1 MWRLSR
7 ALSATI
13 RGVRGHRLTLLTVA
27 AALAL
32 GVGGRVLVRV
42 GWELPRGEDLATA
55 GSTAKALGAPW
66 LAAAWGLGAL
76 AGTRMRAALSGAA
89 ALVLGTVC
97 WYLVSLALYGP
108 SAVGYVV
115 PVSMAWSLVAGAA
128 GAVFGL
134 VGALWKD
141 GDRLA
146 RAVSI
151 ALLAGALAGEAVL
164 LSAEWTGRVP
174 TLVLSLE
181 LLAAAAALTLAR
193 RRAPLMLTLGFFLIA
208 AVAMAGAEDAA
219 RDTVRLVGW
228 SGP

>member
-1 MWRLSR
+1 VRHLRLV
-7 ALSATI
+7 L
-13 RGVRGHRLTLLTVA
+13 LTLA

-76 AGTRMRAALSGAA
+76 AGSRLHGALAGAA
-89 ALVLGTVC
+89 ALVLGTLC
-97 WYLVSLALYGP
+97 WYFVSLTIHGP
-108 SAVGYVV
+108 QAVYYVA

-128 GAVFGL
+128 GAAFGL
-134 VGALWKD
+134 IGALWR
-141 GDRLA
+141 GGEPIA

-164 LSAEWTGRVP
+164 LSGEWTGRAAS
-174 TLVLSLE
+174 LVLGLE
-181 LLAAAAALTLAR
+181 LLAAMTALMLSR
-193 RRAPLMLTLGFFLIA
+193 RRAPIMLTVGLFLVA
-208 AVAMAGAEDAA
+208 AVAVAGIEDAA

>member
-1 MWRLSR
+1 
-7 ALSATI
+7 
-13 RGVRGHRLTLLTVA
+13 VRGYRLVLLTLI

-42 GWELPRGEDLATA
+42 GWELPRGEDLAMA

-76 AGTRMRAALSGAA
+76 AGSRLRGALAGAA
-89 ALVLGTVC
+89 ALVLGTAC
-97 WYLVSLALYGP
+97 WYFLSLAIQGP
-108 SAVGYVV
+108 PAVGYVV

-128 GAVFGL
+128 GAAFGL
-134 VGALWKD
+134 VGALWRD
-141 GDRLA
+141 GDTVA

-164 LSAEWTGRVP
+164 LSEEWSGRAAS
-174 TLVLSLE
+174 LVLGLE
-181 LLAAAAALTLAR
+181 LLAATTALMLSR
-193 RRAPLMLTLGFFLIA
+193 RRAPIMLTLGLFLIA

-228 SGP
+228 RGP

>member
-1 MWRLSR
+1 
-7 ALSATI
+7 
-13 RGVRGHRLTLLTVA
+13 VRSYLLVLLTLV

-76 AGTRMRAALSGAA
+76 AGSRLRGALAGAA
-89 ALVLGTVC
+89 ALVLGTLC
-97 WYLVSLALYGP
+97 WYFVTLAIHGP
-108 SAVGYVV
+108 PAVGYVV
-115 PVSMAWSLVAGAA
+115 PVSMGWSLVAGAA
-128 GAVFGL
+128 GAAFGL
-134 VGALWKD
+134 VGALWRD
-141 GDRLA
+141 GDTVA
-146 RAVSI
+146 RAASI

-164 LSAEWTGRVP
+164 LFGKWTGQAAS
-174 TLVLSLE
+174 LVLGVE
-181 LLAAAAALTLAR
+181 LLAATTALMLSR
-193 RRAPLMLTLGFFLIA
+193 RRAPIMITLSLFIVA

-228 SGP
+228 RGS

>member
-1 MWRLSR
+1 VRRYHL
-7 ALSATI
+7 AL
-13 RGVRGHRLTLLTVA
+13 LTLA

-76 AGTRMRAALSGAA
+76 AGSRVRGALAGAA
-89 ALVLGTVC
+89 ALVLGTLC
-97 WYLVSLALYGP
+97 WYFVSLAIHGAP
-108 SAVGYVV
+108 AVGYVV
-115 PVSMAWSLVAGAA
+115 PVSIGWSLVAGMA
-128 GAVFGL
+128 GAAFGL
-134 VGALWKD
+134 AGALWRD
-141 GDRLA
+141 GDPVA
-146 RAVSI
+146 RAASI

-164 LSAEWTGRVP
+164 LLGKWTGQAAS
-174 TLVLSLE
+174 LVLGVE
-181 LLAAAAALTLAR
+181 LLAATTALMLSR
-193 RRAPLMLTLGFFLIA
+193 RRAPIMLTLSLFLVA

-228 SGP
+228 RGP

>member
-1 MWRLSR
+1 MRGYRL
-7 ALSATI
+7 AL
-13 RGVRGHRLTLLTVA
+13 LTLV

-32 GVGGRVLVRV
+32 GVGGRALVRV

-76 AGTRMRAALSGAA
+76 AGSRMRAALAGAA

-97 WYLVSLALYGP
+97 WYLVSLALSGP
-108 SAVGYVV
+108 SAVAYVA
-115 PVSMAWSLVAGAA
+115 PVSLAWSLVAGAA
-128 GAVFGL
+128 GAAFGL
-134 VGALWKD
+134 VGAQWRG
-141 GDRLA
+141 GDALA
-146 RAVSI
+146 RSVSI
-151 ALLAGALAGEAVL
+151 ALLAGAFAGEAVL
-164 LSAEWTGRVP
+164 LSAEWTGRVA
-174 TLVLSLE
+174 TLVLGLE
-181 LLAAAAALTLAR
+181 LLAAAAALTLAWR
-193 RRAPLMLTLGFFLIA
+193 RVPIMLTLGLFVIA

>member
-1 MWRLSR
+1 MRGYRL
-7 ALSATI
+7 
-13 RGVRGHRLTLLTVA
+13 VLLTFL

-55 GSTAKALGAPW
+55 GGAATALGAPW

-76 AGTRMRAALSGAA
+76 AGSRLRGALAGAA
-89 ALVLGTVC
+89 ALVLGTLC
-97 WYLVSLALYGP
+97 WYLVSLGMHGD
-108 SAVGYVV
+108 SAVAYVV

-128 GAVFGL
+128 GAAFGL
-134 VGALWKD
+134 IGALWRD
-141 GDRLA
+141 GHMVA
-146 RAVSI
+146 RATSI

-164 LSAEWTGRVP
+164 LAGKWTGQAAG
-174 TLVLSLE
+174 LVLGLE
-181 LLAAAAALTLAR
+181 LLAATTALMLSR
-193 RRAPLMLTLGFFLIA
+193 RRAPIMLTLSLFVVA

-228 SGP
+228 QGP

>member
-1 MWRLSR
+1 
-7 ALSATI
+7 
-13 RGVRGHRLTLLTVA
+13 VRSHRLVLLTLA

-66 LAAAWGLGAL
+66 LAAAWGLGAVAGSRLRGAL
-76 AGTRMRAALSGAA
+76 AGAA

-97 WYLVSLALYGP
+97 WYFVSLAIHGP
-108 SAVGYVV
+108 PAVGYVV
-115 PVSMAWSLVAGAA
+115 PVSMGWSVVAGAA

-134 VGALWKD
+134 VGVLWRD
-141 GDRLA
+141 GDAVA
-146 RAVSI
+146 RAASI

-164 LSAEWTGRVP
+164 LLGKWTGQAAS
-174 TLVLSLE
+174 LVLGLE
-181 LLAAAAALTLAR
+181 LLAATTALMLSR
-193 RRAPLMLTLGFFLIA
+193 RRAPIMLTLSLFVVA

-228 SGP
+228 RGP

>member
-1 MWRLSR
+1 
-7 ALSATI
+7 
-13 RGVRGHRLTLLTVA
+13 VRSYLLVLLTLV

-76 AGTRMRAALSGAA
+76 AGSRLRGALAGAG
-89 ALVLGTVC
+89 ALVLGTLC
-97 WYLVSLALYGP
+97 WYFVTLAIHGP
-108 SAVGYVV
+108 PAVGYVV
-115 PVSMAWSLVAGAA
+115 PVSMGWSLVAGAA
-128 GAVFGL
+128 GAAFGL
-134 VGALWKD
+134 VGALWRD
-141 GDRLA
+141 GDTVA
-146 RAVSI
+146 RAASI

-164 LSAEWTGRVP
+164 LFGKWTGQAAS
-174 TLVLSLE
+174 LVLGVE
-181 LLAAAAALTLAR
+181 LLAATTALMLSR
-193 RRAPLMLTLGFFLIA
+193 RRAPIMLTLSLFIVA

-228 SGP
+228 RGS

>member
-1 MWRLSR
+1 
-7 ALSATI
+7 
-13 RGVRGHRLTLLTVA
+13 VRSYLLVLLTLV

-76 AGTRMRAALSGAA
+76 AGSRLRGALAGAA
-89 ALVLGTVC
+89 ALVLGTLC
-97 WYLVSLALYGP
+97 WYFVTLAIHGP
-108 SAVGYVV
+108 PAVVYVV
-115 PVSMAWSLVAGAA
+115 PVSMGWSLVAGAA
-128 GAVFGL
+128 GAAFGL
-134 VGALWKD
+134 VGALWRD
-141 GDRLA
+141 GDTVA
-146 RAVSI
+146 RAASI

-164 LSAEWTGRVP
+164 LFGKWTGQAAS
-174 TLVLSLE
+174 LVLGVE
-181 LLAAAAALTLAR
+181 LLAATTALMLSR
-193 RRAPLMLTLGFFLIA
+193 RRAPIMLTLSLFIVA

-228 SGP
+228 RGS

>member
-1 MWRLSR
+1 
-7 ALSATI
+7 
-13 RGVRGHRLTLLTVA
+13 VRSYLLVLLTLV

-76 AGTRMRAALSGAA
+76 AGSRLRGALAGAA
-89 ALVLGTVC
+89 ALVLGTLC
-97 WYLVSLALYGP
+97 WYFVTLAIHGP
-108 SAVGYVV
+108 PAVGYVV
-115 PVSMAWSLVAGAA
+115 PVSMGWSLVAGAA
-128 GAVFGL
+128 GAAFGL
-134 VGALWKD
+134 VGALWRD
-141 GDRLA
+141 GDTVA
-146 RAVSI
+146 RAASI

-164 LSAEWTGRVP
+164 LFGKWTGQAAS
-174 TLVLSLE
+174 LVLGVE
-181 LLAAAAALTLAR
+181 LLAATTALMLSR
-193 RRAPLMLTLGFFLIA
+193 RRAPIMLTLSLFIVA

-228 SGP
+228 RGS

>member
-1 MWRLSR
+1 MRASRLI
-7 ALSATI
+7 L
-13 RGVRGHRLTLLTVA
+13 LTLL
-27 AALAL
+27 AALTL
-32 GVGGRVLVRV
+32 GVGGRVLMRV

-55 GSTAKALGAPW
+55 GSTVKALGAPW

-76 AGTRMRAALSGAA
+76 AGSRLHGALAGAA
-89 ALVLGTVC
+89 ALVLGTLC
-97 WYLVSLALYGP
+97 WYFVSLALHGP

-128 GAVFGL
+128 GGAFGL
-134 VGALWKD
+134 VGVLWRD
-141 GDRLA
+141 GNGVA

-164 LSAEWTGRVP
+164 LSGEWTGRAAR
-174 TLVLSLE
+174 LVLGLE
-181 LLAAAAALTLAR
+181 LVAAMTALMLSR
-193 RRAPLMLTLGFFLIA
+193 RRAPIALTLGLFLVA
-208 AVAMAGAEDAA
+208 AMTVAGVEDAA

>member
-1 MWRLSR
+1 MRGYRL
-7 ALSATI
+7 
-13 RGVRGHRLTLLTVA
+13 VLLTFG

-32 GVGGRVLVRV
+32 GVGGRLLVRV

-76 AGTRMRAALSGAA
+76 AGSRLRGALAGAA
-89 ALVLGTVC
+89 ALVLGTMC
-97 WYLVSLALYGP
+97 WYFVSLALAGP
-108 SAVGYVV
+108 SAVDYVA
-115 PVSMAWSLVAGAA
+115 PVSMAWSLVAGVA
-128 GAVFGL
+128 GAAFGL
-134 VGALWKD
+134 VGALWRG
-141 GDRLA
+141 GDA
-146 RAVSI
+146 VGRAASI

-164 LSAEWTGRVP
+164 LSREWTGQVAS
-174 TLVLSLE
+174 LVLGLE
-181 LLAAAAALTLAR
+181 LLAATTALMLAR
-193 RRAPLMLTLGFFLIA
+193 RRAPIMLTLGLFLIA